1 MEEIFKDLSPSIQTW
16 IDEFSNVVL
25 AKVVLEYQ
33 DNSILIELL
42 PHLVKEGSKSDV
54 EDDFHDF

>member
-1 MEEIFKDLSPSIQTW
+1 MEEIFKNMSPSIQTW

-42 PHLVKEGSKSDV
+42 PHLVNEGSKSDV

>member
-1 MEEIFKDLSPSIQTW
+1 MEEMFKNMSPLIQTW

-33 DNSILIELL
+33 DNSLLIELL
-42 PHLVKEGSKSDV
+42 PHLVNEGSKSDI
-54 EDDFHDF
+54 EDGFHDF

>member
-1 MEEIFKDLSPSIQTW
+1 MEEIFKNMSPSIQTW
-16 IDEFSNVVL
+16 IDEFTNVVS

-42 PHLVKEGSKSDV
+42 PHLVNEGSKCDV
-54 EDDFHDF
+54 EDIFHDF

>member
-1 MEEIFKDLSPSIQTW
+1 MEEIFKNMSSSIQTW
-16 IDEFSNVVL
+16 MDEFSSVVL
-25 AKVVLEYQ
+25 AKFVLEYQ

-42 PHLVKEGSKSDV
+42 PHLVNEGSKSDV

>member
-1 MEEIFKDLSPSIQTW
+1 MEEIFKNMSPSIQTS

-42 PHLVKEGSKSDV
+42 PHLVNEGSKSDV

>member
-1 MEEIFKDLSPSIQTW
+1 MEEIFKNMSPSIQTW

-25 AKVVLEYQ
+25 AKFVLEFQ

-42 PHLVKEGSKSDV
+42 PHLVNEGSKSDV